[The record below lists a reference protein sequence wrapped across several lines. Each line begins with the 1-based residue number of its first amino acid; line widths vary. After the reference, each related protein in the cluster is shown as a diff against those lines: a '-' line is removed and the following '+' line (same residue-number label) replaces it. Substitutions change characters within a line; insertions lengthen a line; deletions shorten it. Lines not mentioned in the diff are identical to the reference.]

1 MFDFRESMKNLKK
14 KVTKKEVIIATMALA
29 TLVAGTTTIIVA
41 CGDKEDEVA
50 VSESSQVEAKEYTL
64 TIETAKGVS
73 ARALYEK
80 LCATTPVAAANFVG
94 VQDGDLNIEYADE
107 SSTKDFSKAGDYKET
122 LVIFNKADNSVT
134 ELTLSIKVKA
144 AVTTAPVTT
153 TAPQTTT
160 TVATTTTKVKTTE
173 KKKEEKKEET
183 KTETKQES
191 SSSDEGYYEEEY
203 YEEPAYE
210 EDAEPAY
217 EYVETPKEET
227 PAPEPEPEP
236 VDDSN
241 PYGFTGYDLEMYN
254 YAISQGC
261 TPDLAQCYVTYVGRV
276 GRENVFIGE
285 PPVEGGWWGVWIY
298 DPADGSWNC

>member
-50 VSESSQVEAKEYTL
+50 VSGSSQVEAKEYTL
-64 TIETAKGVS
+64 TIDSAKGVS

-191 SSSDEGYYEEEY
+191 SSSDEGYYEE
-203 YEEPAYE
+203 
-210 EDAEPAY
+210 DAEPAY

-236 VDDSN
+236 EPVYEEEEEDPDN
-241 PYGFTGYDLEMYN
+241 PYGLTGYGLELYN
-254 YAISQGC
+254 YAIGQGC
-261 TPDLAQCYVTYVGRV
+261 DKWQASTYAVAAYNYGQ
-276 GRENVFIGE
+276 ENVIIGI
-285 PPVEGGWWGVWIY
+285 PPVEGGYWDIWVY
-298 DPADGSWNC
+298 NPADGSWTTA